1 MNAGR
6 LRHKG
11 TFQRPVETQ
20 NSYGEPE
27 ITSWSDVARDVY
39 VDIEPLR
46 GREYFAAKQVNA
58 EIEAKIKMRY
68 RSDVTAKMRFVHNS
82 DEYYIDSVI
91 NVGERNREL
100 QLMCTR
106 SIE

>member
-6 LRHKG
+6 LR
-11 TFQRPVETQ
+11 FRVDIQQPVETQ

-27 ITSWSDVARDVY
+27 VTWTDVATGIWAG
-39 VDIEPLR
+39 IEPLR
-46 GREYFAAKQVNA
+46 GREFFAARQVNA
-58 EIEAKIKMRY
+58 EIESRIVMRY
-68 RSDVTAKMRFVHNS
+68 RSDVKAKYRILHGT
-82 DEYYIDSVI
+82 DEYYIDTVI